1 MRTLGELRTWF
12 KYVMFLS
19 AYSPLF
25 LIFLLR
31 LLPHYIST
39 GETSSNANESIFL
52 IADFLHTNGSVI
64 ILGLVMVFLTIIIVP
79 NILLIGYIRS
89 LRRTQNPLPVK
100 VASAKGMNQIYI
112 GYLMTYVI
120 PFLSLNYTRLLD
132 ILSLVILLGIIC
144 IIYINSNLLY
154 VNVFF
159 SLFNYNLFKVL
170 DKNGKEYY
178 VMTKRRQMYDG
189 EVITTAPISDVSEG
203 FLLDVRG
210 SMND

>member
-1 MRTLGELRTWF
+1 MGVGGNL
-12 KYVMFLS
+12 
-19 AYSPLF
+19 
-25 LIFLLR
+25 
-31 LLPHYIST
+31 
-39 GETSSNANESIFL
+39 NAESE
-52 IADFLHTNGSVI
+52 
-64 ILGLVMVFLTIIIVP
+64 
-79 NILLIGYIRS
+79 
-89 LRRTQNPLPVK
+89 
-100 VASAKGMNQIYI
+100 
-112 GYLMTYVI
+112 
-120 PFLSLNYTRLLD
+120 
-132 ILSLVILLGIIC
+132 IC

>member
-1 MRTLGELRTWF
+1 VRTLGELRTWF

>member
-1 MRTLGELRTWF
+1 MGELRTWF

-144 IIYINSNLLY
+144 PSSAVAL
-154 VNVFF
+154 
-159 SLFNYNLFKVL
+159 
-170 DKNGKEYY
+170 
-178 VMTKRRQMYDG
+178 
-189 EVITTAPISDVSEG
+189 PIS
-203 FLLDVRG
+203 RII
-210 SMND
+210 N